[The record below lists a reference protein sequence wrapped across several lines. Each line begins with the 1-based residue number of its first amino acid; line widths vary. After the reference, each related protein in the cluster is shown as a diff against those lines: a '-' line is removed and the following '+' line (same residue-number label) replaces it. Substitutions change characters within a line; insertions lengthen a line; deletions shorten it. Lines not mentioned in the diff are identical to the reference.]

1 MAAILTKSIINKEK
15 VKGIDM
21 TQQPIA
27 AQPIASHVEQLRL
40 QLKESLL
47 LDFDE
52 YGLAEQFTGEFNST
66 FVGVRL
72 NTAFQPIY
80 DSEAG
85 DLYGHEAL
93 LRPTLGSELAS
104 APEFAFTYAEQAG
117 KLVEFD
123 RVSRTLHVLNFR
135 RIYAENG
142 LLFLNVHPK
151 LLVSVNE
158 HGKVFERILHA
169 NSVPTERIV
178 IEIQEALIEHD
189 QQLADAINNYRDRGY
204 RIAIDRFGSNQSHID
219 RLWKFT
225 PNFVKLDLNLI
236 QEAETNQRVRNALP
250 GLIKIIRDIGA
261 KPIITGI
268 ETQNQLDIA
277 IESGGTLFQGYF
289 LAKPVT
295 AKELQPSSLFK
306 RSASIVNVR
315 EAA

>member
-1 MAAILTKSIINKEK
+1 
-15 VKGIDM
+15 M
-21 TQQPIA
+21 TTSKTIA
-27 AQPIASHVEQLRL
+27 THVEQLRL

-47 LDFDE
+47 LDFED

-66 FVGVRL
+66 FIGVQL

-93 LRPTLGSELAS
+93 LRPTLGNELAS
-104 APEFAFTYAEQAG
+104 AHEFAFTYAEQAG

-135 RIYAENG
+135 QIYAENG

-151 LLVSVNE
+151 LLISVSE

-169 NSVPTERIV
+169 NSVPTDRIV

-189 QQLADAINNYRDRGY
+189 LQLTGAINNYRDRGY

-219 RLWKFT
+219 RLWKLT
-225 PNFVKLDLNLI
+225 PDFVKLDLNLI
-236 QEAETNQRVRNALP
+236 QQAETDKRVRSALP
-250 GLIKIIRDIGA
+250 GLIKIIKDLGA
-261 KPIITGI
+261 IPIVNGI
-268 ETQNQLDIA
+268 ETQAQLDIA
-277 IESGGTLFQGYF
+277 LESGSSLFQGYF

-295 AKELQPSSLFK
+295 AKELQPSALFK
-306 RSASIVNVR
+306 RSVSAVNIR
-315 EAA
+315 AA

>member
-1 MAAILTKSIINKEK
+1 
-15 VKGIDM
+15 M
-21 TQQPIA
+21 TQQTTS
-27 AQPIASHVEQLRL
+27 SHVEQLRL

-66 FVGVRL
+66 FIGVQL

-93 LRPTLGSELAS
+93 LRPTLGNELAS
-104 APEFAFTYAEQAG
+104 APELAFTYAELAG

-135 RIYAENG
+135 QIYAENG

-151 LLVSVNE
+151 LLVTVNE

-169 NSVPTERIV
+169 NSVPTERVV

-189 QQLADAINNYRDRGY
+189 QQLTDAINNYRDRGY

-219 RLWKFT
+219 RLWKFR
-225 PNFVKLDLNLI
+225 PDFIKLDLSLI
-236 QEAETNQRVRNALP
+236 QQAESNERVRNALP
-250 GLIKIIRDIGA
+250 GLIKIIKDLSS
-261 KPIITGI
+261 KPVITGI

-277 IESGGTLFQGYF
+277 IESGGTLFQGNF

-295 AKELQPSSLFK
+295 AKELQPSAIFK
-306 RSASIVNVR
+306 RRVSGAKVR
-315 EAA
+315 AAA